1 MSLFDFCGKVAC
13 LFACLIVLVAVLMAA
28 MLGFCLVLGAYESV
42 SNPHASED
50 ARVSY
55 QNVTA
60 EIAAGTAGMNQAVRN
75 VTSGGT

>member
-1 MSLFDFCGKVAC
+1 MNLLSFCSGVAMMVAC
-13 LFACLIVLVAVLMAA
+13 ALAIAAVLLAA
-28 MLGFCLVLGAYESV
+28 LLGFCVVLGAAGDV

-60 EIAAGTAGMNQAVRN
+60 EIGTGTAGLDQAVRN
-75 VTSGGT
+75 VTTGG